1 MRTTLALVTAL
12 AFIVTGQKAWA
23 ATDFYSTGPGTGAP
37 DGLDD
42 VWQQI
47 YNAWNLTTSGDAD
60 NDGCSNLIECIAA
73 TNPFVAGDCLKV
85 GNTVITGANVI
96 FTVDAEAGK
105 KYTVQ
110 ESDAPNGT
118 FVDVIAAGQS
128 PKTPTADNASETITI
143 TKPVG
148 PLRKFYKI
156 KVEDVDTD
164 GDGVSDWAEGKTGMN
179 PAIGSSTGNGASDGD
194 TLHSMLSLSAAP
206 TVANGFERNDK
217 YLGAGAVAVPA
228 KIGLT
233 RSFGTMALNGI
244 TMSGVGSPPDAT
256 KGSASVGDYAA
267 LGTVNIPASAG
278 VPRAQRLDEGH
289 HLSLV
294 VHRSARHDARPV
306 RTVHHHRLERRA
318 LPQFKR
324 IGRLHVV
331 VPIEKH
337 ARRGHALRSRM
348 RRNHHRVAKRGH
360 RVCLEA
366 DLAQLRHQPFSA
378 ASHIRGEGRVGAHC
392 GDAKERL
399 QALHGLGVVGVGSG
413 KHAVQR
419 CLHARQ
425 PIAERP
431 TLRALNPRSVGSP
444 HAA

>member
-1 MRTTLALVTAL
+1 MLQSGRSQERRVVEVQLRPLRLGLLGQRPNRVVETIDRHAAIRVMQARHHACERVDRVGDRAAVQARVQVMRGADQRGLHVHQASQHRRDRWVIHIPHARVAHDGHIRLQQIAVRLHEGLQARAAAFLL
-12 AFIVTGQKAWA
+12 AFKHQ
-23 ATDFYSTGPGTGAP
+23 
-37 DGLDD
+37 
-42 VWQQI
+42 
-47 YNAWNLTTSGDAD
+47 
-60 NDGCSNLIECIAA
+60 
-73 TNPFVAGDCLKV
+73 
-85 GNTVITGANVI
+85 
-96 FTVDAEAGK
+96 
-105 KYTVQ
+105 
-110 ESDAPNGT
+110 
-118 FVDVIAAGQS
+118 
-128 PKTPTADNASETITI
+128 
-143 TKPVG
+143 
-148 PLRKFYKI
+148 R
-156 KVEDVDTD
+156 
-164 GDGVSDWAEGKTGMN
+164 
-179 PAIGSSTGNGASDGD
+179 
-194 TLHSMLSLSAAP
+194 H
-206 TVANGFERNDK
+206 
-217 YLGAGAVAVPA
+217 GAG
-228 KIGLT
+228 
-233 RSFGTMALNGI
+233 R
-244 TMSGVGSPPDAT
+244 
-256 KGSASVGDYAA
+256 
-267 LGTVNIPASAG
+267 PASAG

-331 VPIEKH
+331 VPVEEH

-360 RVCLEA
+360 RVRLEA

-425 PIAERP
+425 PIAECLA
-431 TLRALNPRSVGSP
+431 LRALNPRSVGSP